1 MKIKYLLPLFLTVFV
16 LAGCSNGAGNW
27 RPTPTVEPTFT
38 PTPTDTPAP
47 TPTDTPTP
55 TPTPT
60 DTPTPTPSPTPTPI
74 PVNEF
79 FNEAYLPII
88 KERLQTYTTAEL
100 GDSLTSSSFANY
112 ETPYRVSDYMDYEV
126 LEDKVVFHF
135 AENTLCESHPA
146 FDYYVD
152 LEEAKLFMLYDDEGN
167 LISDTRIRKDLDPTK
182 PMIALTFD
190 DGPYLPIETPLLE
203 TLAKYNAKATFFF
216 VSERFEK
223 YGKNVVTSAQN
234 VYNAGHQIGNHTY
247 SHMYFKQEIFT
258 AENFW
263 KEINKAELD
272 IAKVVGHAPQVMRMP
287 GGYWVDYMKYTP
299 MPFFFWNVSS
309 GDTGTEGASGK
320 WKAQP
325 GETSEDVLKRKT
337 QDVANSVINT
347 AKDGGISLMHS
358 IQASTP
364 GAIPIIL
371 EELSKRGY
379 QFVTLDEL
387 KYYKGASD
395 PSKYDFQVGTE
406 YPYVKSHH

>member
-38 PTPTDTPAP
+38 PTPTDTPTP

-74 PVNEF
+74 PVNKF

-126 LEDKVVFHF
+126 TEDKVIFHF
-135 AENTLCESHPA
+135 AANTLCESHPA
-146 FDYYVD
+146 FDYAVD

-167 LISDTRIRKDLDPTK
+167 LIRDTRVRKDLDPNK

-190 DGPYLPIETPLLE
+190 DGPNWVIEKQIIDVLE
-203 TLAKYNAKATFFF
+203 QYNAKVTFFF
-216 VSERFEK
+216 LGERFGK
-223 YGKNVVTSAQN
+223 YPQTAPLSAQTL
-234 VYNAGHQIGNHTY
+234 YAAGHQIASHTY
-247 SHMYFKQEIFT
+247 SHEYFRPSSFNAKT
-258 AENFW
+258 FW
-263 KEINKAELD
+263 QEINKAEL
-272 IAKVVGHAPQVMRMP
+272 IIGEAVGHAPTMMRMP
-287 GGYWVDYMKYTP
+287 GGLWVDYMKYTP
-299 MPFFFWNVSS
+299 MPFFYWNVSS

-325 GETSEDVLKRKT
+325 GETDEDVLKRKT

-347 AKDGGISLMHS
+347 ARDGGISLMHS
-358 IQASTP
+358 IQNSTP
-364 GAIPIIL
+364 GAVPIIL
-371 EELSKRGY
+371 EALAKKGY
-379 QFVTLDEL
+379 QFVTLEEL
-387 KYYKGASD
+387 QYYRGSID
-395 PSKYDFQVGTE
+395 PDKYDFQPGTE